1 MGKQT
6 KRKQDEA
13 FEHEDKFK
21 NVFAFHS
28 KKVKDTSSAY
38 VEKPL
43 TAAFSEKHI
52 QSAINDPEMFKCS
65 LKGNN
70 RNRKI
75 LLLAKHMFAQYKIPK
90 ILEKVWDEKEGRMV
104 IDESRFAEMTKG
116 WFISAGNGESLYKV
130 HLKSFF
136 TKKEGHIFVNCPFD
150 ISIKEA
156 LVYAVALAESGD
168 VGISL
173 RIAQSKMKDRD
184 IKTEFNRQIIRFFAQ
199 KDKTPNSINE
209 INDLIDYIV
218 HEKSESP
225 NFNLFGNGWTLQSL
239 TKRMVDWHY
248 ALRRK
253 KAMGNY
259 EWEGHAVDGYTDTYI
274 GPNQEIHEWSIHQI
288 KNSKELH
295 EEGTKQHHCVSSY
308 RHSCVNG
315 NVSIWSLRLD
325 GKRKVTIEL
334 KNSGAIVQARGY
346 ANRKTTGQEDSI
358 IQKWAK
364 LNNLYCSYKY

>member
-28 KKVKDTSSAY
+28 KKVKDNNSAF

-43 TAAFSEKHI
+43 TDAFAEKHI
-52 QSAINDPEMFKCS
+52 QSAINSPDLFKCS

-90 ILEKVWDEKEGRMV
+90 ILEKVWDEKDGKTNFEDV
-104 IDESRFAEMTKG
+104 RFNDMTKG

-130 HLKSFF
+130 HLKSFM
-136 TKKEGHIFVNCPFD
+136 TKKEGHIFTNCPFD

-156 LVYAVALAESGD
+156 LVYAVALAESND

-173 RIAQSKMKDRD
+173 RIAQSKVKDRD
-184 IKTEFNRQIIRFFAQ
+184 IKNEFNRQIIRFFAQ

-218 HEKSESP
+218 YEKGQNA
-225 NFNLFGNGWTLQSL
+225 NFTLFGNGWTLQSL
-239 TKRMVDWHY
+239 KKRMIDWHY
-248 ALRRK
+248 ELRRK

-259 EWEGHAVDGYTDTYI
+259 AWEGHAVDEYSETYI
-274 GPNQEIHEWSIHQI
+274 DNNKEIHEWTINQI

-308 RHSCVNG
+308 RTSCVSG
-315 NVSIWSLRLD
+315 AVSIWSLRLN
-325 GKRKVTIEL
+325 GKRKVTVEL
-334 KNSGAIVQARGY
+334 KNNGNIVQARGY
-346 ANRKTTGQEDSI
+346 ANRSTTKQEDAI
-358 IQKWAK
+358 INKWAK
-364 LNNLYCSYKY
+364 TNHLYICYR